1 MASVMRKL
9 GRSPGWKR
17 AVGWNCINSMSF
29 TAPLARVHH
38 SNAVSRS
45 YQWIGCI
52 AVYRF
57 ASACCHYSYFG
68 QERIHFSCFLIQ
80 YVSTE
85 TFDAWCMA
93 GDDNS
98 QMMLGNDFY
107 RIVICKYGNIGMSFY
122 RFYQAGLY
130 FSSCIVFVVQD
141 TELGM
146 ASFFVEVEFSI
157 LFLSNPL
164 PILSVPGFVQVLLAL
179 LFLQP
184 RGH

>member
-1 MASVMRKL
+1 MEKGGGMELYKFHVL
-9 GRSPGWKR
+9 Y
-17 AVGWNCINSMSF
+17 CSF
-29 TAPLARVHH
+29 GTVHH

-85 TFDAWCMA
+85 TFDARRMA

-107 RIVICKYGNIGMSFY
+107 RIVICKYGNIGMGFY

-141 TELGM
+141 AELGM

-157 LFLSNPL
+157 LFLSKSTPHF
-164 PILSVPGFVQVLLAL
+164 ISSWICAGASRTT
-179 LFLQP
+179 FLQP